1 MNPGDQGPPEPTS
14 GGPPALPPS
23 GGPPPPTSRPRVVY
37 GPLGAEP
44 QSVIRGGLAVAVAL
58 LMLLLDLAWPGPIP
72 GTLAILA
79 MFGLLMGLLVGLFR
93 ARSRRIRRMIGALIG
108 ADAIIFITLFALF
121 VARAYILSQQF
132 EQPTD
137 EYDRAARIYVLVFVV
152 VGTLQALSA
161 AMPER
166 LARLALKLAQRPAL
180 MLAGSFAA
188 MILVGSMMLTLPIAV
203 ENVAYISFVDSLFTI
218 TSAVCVTGLTV
229 NDPGMTYTFFGEVT
243 ILLSIQLGGIGIM
256 TLAALALTFAR
267 DTVLATQLR
276 YAAMLDART
285 LSDLRTTVQSIVVGT
300 FAIEAVG
307 ALLLYLQFSGDP
319 RIAPG
324 QSIAWLATFHAVSA
338 FCNAGFALFPGNL
351 MLFADDLGVQLVIM
365 MLVVLGGL
373 GFPVIRE
380 VIVLSRARAVFRLV
394 KGTPAPPMMSLAA
407 RVVIYTSAALI
418 LAGAVITLAF
428 EHGRGFAH
436 LGWGHKIL
444 AALFH
449 SVNTRT
455 SGFNTTDTSTFA
467 VPTLLW
473 SCVLMFIGG
482 SPGSTAGGIK
492 TTTFATILATLRG
505 ELGGQEPRLGR
516 RALAPEVFR
525 RATAVAAI
533 SIGIVLVSVT
543 LLSITEQHD
552 FIKLLFE
559 CCSAFGTVGLSTGI
573 TGMLTIGGKLV
584 IVLTMFVGRC
594 GPLTIA
600 LAVAS
605 AEASRPHY
613 RLARESIPIG

>member
-1 MNPGDQGPPEPTS
+1 M
-14 GGPPALPPS
+14 
-23 GGPPPPTSRPRVVY
+23 
-37 GPLGAEP
+37 
-44 QSVIRGGLAVAVAL
+44 IRGALAVAVAL

-72 GTLAILA
+72 GTLAVLA
-79 MFGLLMGLLVGLFR
+79 MFGLLVGLLAGLFR
-93 ARSRRIRRMIGALIG
+93 ARSRRIRRVVGALIG
-108 ADAIIFITLFALF
+108 ADAIILVTLFALF
-121 VARAYILSQQF
+121 IARGYILSQQYG
-132 EQPTD
+132 QPTD
-137 EYDRAARIYVLVFVV
+137 EYDRAARIYVLVFLV
-152 VGTLQALSA
+152 VGALQALSA

-188 MILVGSMMLTLPIAV
+188 MILVGTMMLTLPVAV
-203 ENVAYISFVDSLFTI
+203 ENVSYISFVDSLFTI

-229 NDPGMTYTFFGEVT
+229 NEPSLTYTFFGEVT

-307 ALLLYLQFSGDP
+307 AVLLYFQFSGDP
-319 RIAPG
+319 RVDPG
-324 QSIAWLATFHAVSA
+324 QSVAWLAVFHAVSA

-351 MLFADDLGVQLVIM
+351 TLFADDFGVQVVIM
-365 MLVVLGGL
+365 LLVVLGGL

-380 VIVLSRARAVFRLV
+380 VVILTRARVARRLV
-394 KGTPAPPMMSLAA
+394 KDAPAPPMMSLTA

-418 LAGAVITLAF
+418 LAGAVITLVF
-428 EHGRGFAH
+428 EYRRGLASF
-436 LGWGHKIL
+436 GWGHKLL
-444 AALFH
+444 AAMFH
-449 SVNTRT
+449 SVNLRT
-455 SGFNTTDTSTFA
+455 SGFNTADLSTFA

-473 SCVLMFIGG
+473 SCVFMFIGG

-492 TTTFATILATLRG
+492 TTTFATIAATLRG
-505 ELGGQEPRLGR
+505 ELRGHEPRLGR

-525 RATAVAAI
+525 RATAVVAI

-543 LLSITEQHD
+543 LLSITEEHD
-552 FIKLLFE
+552 FIRLLFE
-559 CCSAFGTVGLSTGI
+559 SCSAFGTVGLSTGI
-573 TGMLTIGGKLV
+573 TGTLTVGGKLV
-584 IVLTMFVGRC
+584 VVLTMFVGRC

>member
-1 MNPGDQGPPEPTS
+1 MEPGDREPQEVQ
-14 GGPPALPPS
+14 APS
-23 GGPPPPTSRPRVVY
+23 GGPAPASSRPRVVL

-44 QSVIRGGLAVAVAL
+44 QSVIRRGLAVAIAL

-72 GTLAILA
+72 GTLAVLA

-93 ARSRRIRRMIGALIG
+93 ARSRRIRRLVGALIG
-108 ADAIIFITLFALF
+108 ADAIILVTLFALF
-121 VARAYILSQQF
+121 IARAYILSQQF
-132 EQPTD
+132 GQPSD

-188 MILVGSMMLTLPIAV
+188 MILVGSMMLTLPVSV
-203 ENVAYISFVDSLFTI
+203 ENVSYISFVDSLFTI

-229 NDPGMTYTFFGEVT
+229 NDPGTTYTFFGEVT

-256 TLAALALTFAR
+256 TLAALALSFAR
-267 DTVLATQLR
+267 NTVLATQLR

-307 ALLLYLQFSGDP
+307 AVLLYLQFSGDP

-324 QSIAWLATFHAVSA
+324 QSVAWLAVFHAVSA

-351 MLFADDLGVQLVIM
+351 MLFADDFGVQLVVM
-365 MLVVLGGL
+365 LLVVFGGL

-380 VIVLSRARAVFRLV
+380 VVILTRARAARRFV
-394 KGTPAPPMMSLAA
+394 KDAPAPPLMSLATG
-407 RVVIYTSAALI
+407 VVLSTSAVLI
-418 LAGAVITLAF
+418 VGGAVITLVF
-428 EHGRGFAH
+428 EHGRGLADF
-436 LGWGHKIL
+436 GWGDKVL
-444 AALFH
+444 AAVFH

-455 SGFNTTDTSTFA
+455 SGFNTADLGTFA
-467 VPTLLW
+467 TPTLVW

-492 TTTFATILATLRG
+492 TTTAATIYATLRG
-505 ELGGQEPRLGR
+505 ELRGHEPRLGR

-525 RATAVAAI
+525 RATAVVALSLA
-533 SIGIVLVSVT
+533 IVLCSVT
-543 LLSITEQHD
+543 LLSITEEHE
-552 FIKLLFE
+552 FMRLLFE
-559 CCSAFGTVGLSTGI
+559 SVSAFGTVGLSTGI
-573 TGMLTIGGKLV
+573 TGVLTVAGKLT
-584 IVLTMFVGRC
+584 IVLTMFIGRC

-605 AEASRPHY
+605 AEGTRPHY
-613 RLARESIPIG
+613 RLARESLPIG